1 MPFNGLL
8 FGLELEGAACQLC
21 QAECLRAAI
30 LLHRKPTQSS
40 VNNTLTEVRIVYFR
54 SILLKYNAKRL
65 ANRSNGLKN
74 NETKHKPK
82 LLFFSREYDEMCDT
96 GSSVNH
102 SSLQSA
108 YQVKRGEEREQE
120 PIRHKPWPIQ
130 TLTDCY

>member
-1 MPFNGLL
+1 MPFNGLI
-8 FGLELEGAACQLC
+8 FGPELEGAACQLC

-74 NETKHKPK
+74 NEQNTNQNCY
-82 LLFFSREYDEMCDT
+82 FFPESTTRC
-96 GSSVNH
+96 V
-102 SSLQSA
+102 
-108 YQVKRGEEREQE
+108 
-120 PIRHKPWPIQ
+120 IQ
-130 TLTDCY
+130 ARA